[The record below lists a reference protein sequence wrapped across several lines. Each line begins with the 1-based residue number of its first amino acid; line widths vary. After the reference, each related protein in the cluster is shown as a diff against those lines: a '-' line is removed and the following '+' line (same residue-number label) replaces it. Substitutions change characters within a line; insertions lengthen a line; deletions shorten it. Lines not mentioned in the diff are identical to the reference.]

1 MDLINNITTR
11 AELVKRPNQII
22 EANTQLPIPGLAQKL
37 FIYTNT
43 FHNEDYSK
51 PITFKLS
58 SFYGRYVGGQN
69 LKDVDK
75 ACQLLK
81 SSMIM
86 FYTPID
92 KDSGLPV
99 IIGKDG
105 DVGLLNKGY
114 RKEYVSIFDRIVLD
128 KTKVTFEYSDNL
140 LPYLNAK
147 SNYTTYIYGN
157 IRQMRSKY
165 GPKLYDLLSRG
176 IGFYE
181 SRKITVDD
189 FRSVFGL
196 EKHKTYQSYGRLK
209 QSVITPS
216 IKDINKNADI
226 EVSLKEYK
234 KGRTIKVLE
243 FFFSGKVDHQQREND
258 FASSMELLNTE
269 FSQDATLKNTFD
281 NFIHLYRL
289 NNNCYKDVEAKI
301 IDPVMNEKIL
311 GKWLSEIITEHAG
324 GSREKFIIGVQN
336 NMLSYIMNGKTSL
349 NIEATPATV
358 ESSIKETPAEGAFG
372 NIEIVINQDELNQP
386 AKQAPTSYKFEPVNI
401 PCPEY
406 GTDQE
411 LFKALSTKLAKK
423 LNHFGTYDF
432 STKKFGE
439 WHQVYLDEL
448 NNQLF
453 VFYKDMKSLGIG
465 NSVIRKAIE
474 VFVNDLEEYQVMK
487 PLKKEIRD
495 LRNAV
500 QRNEIF
506 PNKGTFAKMIN
517 DW

>member
-86 FYTPID
+86 FYTPLD
-92 KDSGLPV
+92 KNSGLPV
-99 IIGKDG
+99 VIGKDG
-105 DVGLLNKGY
+105 DVSLLNKGY

-181 SRKITVDD
+181 SRKIAVED

-226 EVSLKEYK
+226 EVTLKEYK
-234 KGRTIKVLE
+234 QGRTIKVLE
-243 FFFSGKVDHQQREND
+243 FFFSGKVDHPQRKND
-258 FASSMELLNTE
+258 FDSSMELLNQE
-269 FSQDATLKNTFD
+269 FSQDTTLKNTFD

-289 NNNCYKDVEAKI
+289 NNNCYQDVDRKI
-301 IDPVMNEKIL
+301 IDPVRNEKLL
-311 GKWLSEIITEHAG
+311 GKWINEIITQYAG

-336 NMLSYIMNGKTSL
+336 NMLSYIMEGAGLT
-349 NIEATPATV
+349 I
-358 ESSIKETPAEGAFG
+358 ETPPKAERVEEPLG
-372 NIEIVINQDELNQP
+372 IVSDVSPIQEGE
-386 AKQAPTSYKFEPVNI
+386 PTVTTKSKSNAYKFEPIVI

-406 GTDQE
+406 GTDQNVYNQI
-411 LFKALSTKLAKK
+411 STKLAKK

-432 STKKFGE
+432 KTKKFSE

-453 VFYKDMKSLGIG
+453 VFYKDMKSLGLG
-465 NSVIRKAIE
+465 NSIIKKAIE

>member
-43 FHNEDYSK
+43 FHTEDYSK

-86 FYTPID
+86 FYTPMD
-92 KDSGLPV
+92 KNSGLPV

-105 DVGLLNKGY
+105 DVSLLSKGY

-181 SRKITVDD
+181 SRKITVDN

-226 EVSLKEYK
+226 EVTLKEYK
-234 KGRTIKVLE
+234 QGRTIKVLE
-243 FFFSGKVDHQQREND
+243 FYFSGKVDHPQREND

-269 FSQDATLKNTFD
+269 FSQDTTLKNTFD

-289 NNNCYKDVEAKI
+289 NNNCYQDADRRI
-301 IDPVMNEKIL
+301 INPVINEKLL
-311 GKWLSEIITEHAG
+311 GKWLSEIIAEHAG

-336 NMLSYIMNGKTSL
+336 NMLSYIMNGAALKIDTPIVEQPQGTIQETGITDVEILQEPMPSTKTTS
-349 NIEATPATV
+349 
-358 ESSIKETPAEGAFG
+358 K
-372 NIEIVINQDELNQP
+372 
-386 AKQAPTSYKFEPVNI
+386 AKKKAAVYKFEPVVF
-401 PCPEY
+401 PCPTY
-406 GTDQE
+406 GNDKQ
-411 LFKALSTKLAKK
+411 LFKDVSSKLAKK
-423 LNHFGTYDF
+423 LNYFGQYDF
-432 STKKFGE
+432 PTKKFSE

-453 VFYKDMKSLGIG
+453 VFYKDMKSLGLG
-465 NSVIRKAIE
+465 NSIIRKAIE